1 MLCNLSQGTGDLSR
15 LPREGGQF
23 RALREGEYFAR
34 SFVMSTSDKNVSAA
48 VSVDESIECP
58 RFDGCS
64 APICPIDPHWRQAFH
79 RKGEQVCFF
88 LRMYSKNALEALKE
102 GSVPRQ
108 LLDTVI
114 EVFPEICAR
123 CAPLKRSLDRA
134 SSSPPKAFLKEVTH
148 E

>member
-1 MLCNLSQGTGDLSR
+1 MKIKEPAMNGSGR
-15 LPREGGQF
+15 VLP
-23 RALREGEYFAR
+23 
-34 SFVMSTSDKNVSAA
+34 SD
-48 VSVDESIECP
+48 CP
-58 RFDGCS
+58 KFKKCS

-108 LLDTVI
+108 LLDRVI